1 MVRKFRWLVL
11 VAAGTVFMP
20 FAGLQADHM
29 GGGMGKGGGMGQ
41 GGPGMGSQGMGPGGG
56 GCPMHGGGMGSGMS
70 QGKSMGKG
78 GGGAMGKGG
87 GGMGK
92 GGGGMGGQ
100 NMTAQT
106 QQLLQ
111 MNMMRSTLANQAT
124 IQQSRMVG
132 DVQQNIR
139 NQFAYQA
146 AVKKAIQQANNQRK
160 TGERNSESLGF
171 AGAPP
176 GLGN

>member
-1 MVRKFRWLVL
+1 MVRKFRWMVL

-41 GGPGMGSQGMGPGGG
+41 GGPGMGSQGMGSGGG

-70 QGKSMGKG
+70 QGKGMGKG
-78 GGGAMGKGG
+78 GGGA
-87 GGMGK
+87 MGK

-111 MNMMRSTLANQAT
+111 MNMMRSTMANQAT

-160 TGERNSESLGF
+160 TEERNSESLGF
-171 AGAPP
+171 VGAPP

>member
-1 MVRKFRWLVL
+1 MVRKFRWMVL

-41 GGPGMGSQGMGPGGG
+41 GSPGMGSQGMGPGGG
-56 GCPMHGGGMGSGMS
+56 GCPMNGGGMGSGMS
-70 QGKSMGKG
+70 QGKGMGKG
-78 GGGAMGKGG
+78 GG

>member
-1 MVRKFRWLVL
+1 MVL

-41 GGPGMGSQGMGPGGG
+41 GSPGMGSQGMGPGGG
-56 GCPMHGGGMGSGMS
+56 GCPMNGGGMGSGMS
-70 QGKSMGKG
+70 QGKGMGKG
-78 GGGAMGKGG
+78 GG

>member
-41 GGPGMGSQGMGPGGG
+41 GGPGMGSQGMGSGGG
-56 GCPMHGGGMGSGMS
+56 GCPMHGGGMGSGMG
-70 QGKSMGKG
+70 QGKGMGKG
-78 GGGAMGKGG
+78 GGGA
-87 GGMGK
+87 MGK